1 MYDKCFSYGENLLRL
16 ENVFYNRNLTE
27 IGEILLYEN
36 STDDESTVSEFIG
49 GNNNIVCC
57 FAWSYKI
64 KAK

>member
-1 MYDKCFSYGENLLRL
+1 MTNVFSYGENLLRL
-16 ENVFYNRNLTE
+16 ENVFYNRDLTE

-36 STDDESTVSEFIG
+36 SSDDESTVSEFIG

-57 FAWSYKI
+57 FYWSYKI

>member
-1 MYDKCFSYGENLLRL
+1 MT
-16 ENVFYNRNLTE
+16 NVLVMVRIYLDLKMFFIIEDLTE

-36 STDDESTVSEFIG
+36 SSDDESTVSEFIG

-57 FAWSYKI
+57 FTGHTKI